1 MSQSKGW
8 LEKRKGPKVLMMQEV
23 LFHRVL
29 VKKIPR
35 QKDSKIRIPTKKSD
49 EAYYIL
55 DKKINLGEYTL
66 SGNMVLSKN
75 DILVVQLHLA
85 QFFMPL
91 RLLGKI
97 TKGITLVEHKRV
109 VFQGDIHFSAVHKG
123 DFDKLLEWDD
133 RRRGVRAR

>member
-29 VKKIPR
+29 IKKIPR
-35 QKDSKIRIPTKKSD
+35 QKGSKIRIPAKKSD

-55 DKKINLGEYTL
+55 DKKVNLGEYAL
-66 SGNMVLSKN
+66 SGYMVLSKN

-133 RRRGVRAR
+133 RRRGIRPR